1 MAYLIKTSKG
11 QAYSSMIAAIQGTGL
26 REGLI
31 RKLCMDPDS
40 GWSVSG
46 GRYGQ
51 PPWMTRAL
59 KKYEAP
65 KPVEQVVKIDLTDL
79 TQQVQALTALVQ
91 SLREE
96 VRSLND
102 NALNLMTLP
111 AGTQL
116 NLPGLPYML

>member
-11 QAYSSMIAAIQGTGL
+11 QAYSSMIAAIQSTGL

-46 GRYGQ
+46 RHGQ
-51 PPWMTRAL
+51 PHWMTQAL

-65 KPVEQVVKIDLTDL
+65 KPVEQVVKVDLTDL

-96 VRSLND
+96 VRGLND

>member
-31 RKLCMDPDS
+31 RKLCMDPGS

-46 GRYGQ
+46 RYG
-51 PPWMTRAL
+51 PPHWMTQTL

-65 KPVEQVVKIDLTDL
+65 KPVEQVVKVDLTDL